1 MAYYEL
7 DRSGDEVDQ
16 LLDKIEDLN
25 EATIT
30 KSGTMAAQDKRKLD
44 QLEHDEPLTIL
55 EIDELLNF

>member
-1 MAYYEL
+1 MAYKL
-7 DRSGDEVDQ
+7 DRSGDRVDQ

-25 EATIT
+25 EATTT
-30 KSGTMAAQDKRKLD
+30 KSGTMAAEDKRKLD